1 MKPKSPS
8 ASFPRF
14 ILLYLPSLLPASL
27 AARMQVGDEGLTH
40 QMLQLQIFELE
51 TQTTKD
57 SRAHSSDGS
66 DHSNIQFLQTVD
78 IIWNATACPH
88 WPDVGYGLAAAQC
101 PWFLAFLQ
109 PALQDVLV
117 FLWTNGFSVLFFFF
131 FSCLNRLGS
140 WHQKCWQRETRRK
153 SFSQTVS
160 HFALWAPTVLHE
172 NSSLC
177 INNIHTKTGPYA
189 QTSHNSCM

>member
-131 FSCLNRLGS
+131 FFLFKQTWFLTPKVLTEGNKKKILFSDCVALCPLSTNSPS
-140 WHQKCWQRETRRK
+140 WKQLLMYKQYT
-153 SFSQTVS
+153 
-160 HFALWAPTVLHE
+160 HE
-172 NSSLC
+172 NRSLC
-177 INNIHTKTGPYA
+177 TNI
-189 QTSHNSCM
+189 S